1 MRKFPHLLVFAV
13 FFGALIA
20 YTGWTNQPPPES
32 ALASIS
38 GRVVGVERITRT
50 RWDRR
55 NLIPGDVYVGHDL
68 AVRRETGEIVT
79 VRVPDWG
86 GIPEPRIEAMLRV
99 DIRGRYDPRE
109 NVLYELAAGNN
120 VLATYYSSSVT
131 RGEDSIWHLLVGG
144 AIAFAG
150 LIMLGLWVSNEG
162 KSSASQS

>member
-1 MRKFPHLLVFAV
+1 MKKFPHLLVFAV

-20 YTGWTNQPPPES
+20 YTGWANQPPPES

-38 GRVVGVERITRT
+38 GRVVGVERVTRT

-55 NLIPGDVYVGHDL
+55 NLIPREVYVGHDL
-68 AVRRETGEIVT
+68 AVRRENGEVVT
-79 VRVPDWG
+79 VRVPDWE

-109 NVLYELAAGNN
+109 KVLYELAAGKN
-120 VLATYYSSSVT
+120 VLATYYSSSMT

-150 LIMLGLWVSNEG
+150 LVMLGLWVSNED
-162 KSSASQS
+162 KASASQS